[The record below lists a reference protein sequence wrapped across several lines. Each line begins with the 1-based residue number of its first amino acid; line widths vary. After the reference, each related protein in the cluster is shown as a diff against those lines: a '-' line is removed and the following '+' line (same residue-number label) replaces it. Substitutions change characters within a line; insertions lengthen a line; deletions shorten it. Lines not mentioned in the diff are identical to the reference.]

1 MHFGATLRNADSVI
15 FFYCSLFQVASKGCR
30 RRVSVG
36 KLGSKTVFTAVPRED
51 GDGWRGQTGVDLL
64 GVVQAERPA
73 GIKQDAIDWT
83 STLLQPT
90 HISLASSGFWAS

>member
-1 MHFGATLRNADSVI
+1 M
-15 FFYCSLFQVASKGCR
+15 
-30 RRVSVG
+30 G

-51 GDGWRGQTGVDLL
+51 VDGWRGQTGGDLL

-90 HISLASSGFWAS
+90 HISLASSGFWASWFLVFLSHCIPIAFSVSLSIFVLLRLPLPEYTV